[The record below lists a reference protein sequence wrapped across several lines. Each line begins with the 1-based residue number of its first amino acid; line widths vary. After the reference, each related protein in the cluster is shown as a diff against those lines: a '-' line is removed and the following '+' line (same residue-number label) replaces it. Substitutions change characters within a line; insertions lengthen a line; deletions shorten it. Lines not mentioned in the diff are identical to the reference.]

1 MSGRPDPLDPVEVV
15 DLIAEAA
22 RACPAVAGLHGG
34 PFGRAA
40 PDMLLRLVTAGGVP
54 SAEET

>member
-1 MSGRPDPLDPVEVV
+1 VV

-22 RACPAVAGLHGG
+22 PACPAVAGLHGG

-54 SAEET
+54 SAEDK